1 MPILQWSGDTS
12 KIELK
17 YLKWKRMRVDHCS
30 MSSQRVALNRF
41 KRLHNLE

>member
-17 YLKWKRMRVDHCS
+17 YLKWKRMWVAHRS
-30 MSSQRVALNRF
+30 IISQGMA
-41 KRLHNLE
+41 